1 MDFVNEKLG
10 LTDDNWIR
18 FNPDA
23 KDFDISKLSGQ
34 IYTKINLLK
43 SVQIQDLL
51 ERHESQPAPQPE
63 DNEDGVVPLILYN
76 SHKIINITYNDI
88 NLKIFVSFYNNTYY
102 LNANSLAFK
111 THRLDKWK
119 RKKDVENEI
128 KRLGD
133 LSHISNKNKGTW
145 ICLDLV
151 ENFGEWLGVINNNYK
166 GFGIFLKNNLVELYN
181 NTKSDKNTFYIN
193 NSLIRKNSS
202 NFINVTD
209 LFRIA
214 DKNIK
219 SFNKTLSYKNYP
231 KLEEHY
237 ISGNNVMDEMGL
249 KVTFCHSK
257 LALMM
262 ANWIYKNDSDMKK
275 SIIKFIEEN

>member
-1 MDFVNEKLG
+1 
-10 LTDDNWIR
+10 
-18 FNPDA
+18 
-23 KDFDISKLSGQ
+23 
-34 IYTKINLLK
+34 
-43 SVQIQDLL
+43 
-51 ERHESQPAPQPE
+51 
-63 DNEDGVVPLILYN
+63 
-76 SHKIINITYNDI
+76 
-88 NLKIFVSFYNNTYY
+88 
-102 LNANSLAFK
+102 
-111 THRLDKWK
+111 
-119 RKKDVENEI
+119 VENEI

-151 ENFGEWLGVINNNYK
+151 ENFGEWLGSINDNYK

-237 ISGNNVMDEMGL
+237 ISGNNVMDEMGM

-257 LALMM
+257 LASIM